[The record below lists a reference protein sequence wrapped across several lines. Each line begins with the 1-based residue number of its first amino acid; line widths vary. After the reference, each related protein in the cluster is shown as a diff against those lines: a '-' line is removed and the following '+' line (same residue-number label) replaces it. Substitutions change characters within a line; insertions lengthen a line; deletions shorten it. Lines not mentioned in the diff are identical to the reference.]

1 MMLHAKPLSCVT
13 VPTFIST
20 VSSVSHTS
28 AQHRITAALP
38 PAAEKCT
45 IIGRNSEK
53 WRVGEERERERTKK
67 LGKIQTSPVY
77 FCI

>member
-20 VSSVSHTS
+20 VSSVSHMS

-38 PAAEKCT
+38 PAAEKFT
-45 IIGRNSEK
+45 IIGRNSKSRELEK
-53 WRVGEERERERTKK
+53 RERT
-67 LGKIQTSPVY
+67 GAEDPMPTMQNTVH
-77 FCI
+77 FHF